1 MKTGRVLLILALAVG
16 ALALGACTGATATPT
31 SGDGAAGPVA
41 KTEVIAYQPGEPTGD
56 PQEGECWTT
65 SLILPREDAW
75 RCMIEN
81 SIYDP
86 CFGEADAEAV
96 VCGADPVAGETGFL
110 LTLSSP
116 LPAPEMGQTPEGQS
130 WMVRLADGTLCGFA
144 TGATTGVDDKRLN
157 YWCDVE
163 TTEEGAAV
171 GLLGDLVAGEVWTAE
186 LATIVMT
193 EDGPTLKESEVVEIA
208 TVWR

>member
-31 SGDGAAGPVA
+31 SGDGAAGSVA

-86 CFGEADAEAV
+86 CFG
-96 VCGADPVAGETGFL
+96 
-110 LTLSSP
+110 
-116 LPAPEMGQTPEGQS
+116 
-130 WMVRLADGTLCGFA
+130 
-144 TGATTGVDDKRLN
+144 
-157 YWCDVE
+157 
-163 TTEEGAAV
+163 
-171 GLLGDLVAGEVWTAE
+171 
-186 LATIVMT
+186 
-193 EDGPTLKESEVVEIA
+193 
-208 TVWR
+208 

>member
-1 MKTGRVLLILALAVG
+1 
-16 ALALGACTGATATPT
+16 
-31 SGDGAAGPVA
+31 
-41 KTEVIAYQPGEPTGD
+41 
-56 PQEGECWTT
+56 
-65 SLILPREDAW
+65 
-75 RCMIEN
+75 
-81 SIYDP
+81 
-86 CFGEADAEAV
+86 
-96 VCGADPVAGETGFL
+96 
-110 LTLSSP
+110 
-116 LPAPEMGQTPEGQS
+116 MGQTPEGQS